1 MTDFASR
8 YSLSLCA
15 SAKPGKIS
23 EAAFNLTQILISI
36 LKSFNFNQVNL
47 VVVLLKSKGVI
58 YILAFLVLYVLKIRK
73 NRDNPVQ
80 NSSVQRMY
88 RVFFTMQGHH

>member
-1 MTDFASR
+1 MKLPLKWENRKNKVIFIVKKILVCVAKVASELHLR
-8 YSLSLCA
+8 LMQAGLSLCA

-58 YILAFLVLYVLKIRK
+58 
-73 NRDNPVQ
+73 
-80 NSSVQRMY
+80 
-88 RVFFTMQGHH
+88 